1 MSTKIAGRACK
12 ELALYPTKETS
23 QNFEAHVWDPIGEL
37 WLRPPVHFFLFLAGS
52 SPFAAH
58 EDEFFGSATAG
69 MAAGALGADELEE
82 EGAW

>member
-1 MSTKIAGRACK
+1 MSTQIAGRACK

-23 QNFEAHVWDPIGEL
+23 QNFEALAWDPMGEL
-37 WLRPPVHFFLFLAGS
+37 WLQPPVHFVLFLAGS
-52 SPFAAH
+52 SPVAAD

-69 MAAGALGADELEE
+69 MGAGALGADELEE